1 MNLKLSDKKVLVTGG
16 AGFIGSNLCY
26 VLLKLGNSVVC
37 MDNLSTGKKTN
48 IHSLLKNDNFKFF
61 NADIRNLE
69 DCINISKGI
78 DYIFHQAALGSVPRS
93 INDPVTTNDVNISGE
108 EEITSDKQA
117 KEIFGDKISYYLSGE
132 SLHGNGS
139 TVVDLRVDGG
149 EVLRQGPLK
158 WPPSY
163 C

>member
-1 MNLKLSDKKVLVTGG
+1 MNSKV
-16 AGFIGSNLCY
+16 
-26 VLLKLGNSVVC
+26 
-37 MDNLSTGKKTN
+37 
-48 IHSLLKNDNFKFF
+48 
-61 NADIRNLE
+61 
-69 DCINISKGI
+69 IS
-78 DYIFHQAALGSVPRS
+78 H
-93 INDPVTTNDVNISGE
+93 
-108 EEITSDKQA
+108 
-117 KEIFGDKISYYLSGE
+117 YLSGE